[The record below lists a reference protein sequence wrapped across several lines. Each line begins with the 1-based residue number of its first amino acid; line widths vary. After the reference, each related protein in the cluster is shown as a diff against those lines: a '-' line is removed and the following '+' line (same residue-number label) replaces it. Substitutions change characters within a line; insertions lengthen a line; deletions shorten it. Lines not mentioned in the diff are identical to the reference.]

1 MEVILLQD
9 VDSLGKSGETVK
21 VAPGYARNYLIPKKI
36 ALKATKGNLKKLDE
50 VKLRDEKAKDKE
62 KLNAEALKEKIEL
75 VTLTIRKPAG
85 EEDKLFGS
93 VTSSDIAAEL
103 SAEGIDV
110 DKKKIVIEE
119 SIKRLGS
126 YTVSV
131 KLFSEVMASLKL
143 EVVREE

>member
-1 MEVILLQD
+1 MEVILLKD
-9 VDSLGKSGETVK
+9 VDSLGKSGEMVK

-36 ALKATKGNLKKLDE
+36 ALQATKGNLKKLDE
-50 VKLRDEKAKDKE
+50 MKLRDEKARGKE

-75 VTLTIRKPAG
+75 ITLTIRKSAG

-93 VTSSDIAAEL
+93 VTSSDIAAVL

-110 DKKKIVIEE
+110 DKRKIIIEE